1 MTEKLKR
8 ISLMLREDQQA
19 KLSKLGLNLSGLV
32 RDLIDDHLSDHKITL
47 GVSEE
52 TRKLYDKII
61 SNTGST
67 DSDVEVYLRDS
78 LKVMLSDR
86 IKAMQKLE
94 KSLK

>member
-1 MTEKLKR
+1 MTDKLKR
-8 ISLMLREDQQA
+8 ISLMLREDQQL
-19 KLSKLGLNLSGLV
+19 KLSKLGINLSGLV
-32 RDLIDDHLSDHKITL
+32 RDLIDDHLSDYKITL

-52 TRKLYDKII
+52 TRVLYDKII

-67 DSDVEVYLRDS
+67 DSDVEVYFRDS

-86 IKAMQKLE
+86 IKSMQKLE